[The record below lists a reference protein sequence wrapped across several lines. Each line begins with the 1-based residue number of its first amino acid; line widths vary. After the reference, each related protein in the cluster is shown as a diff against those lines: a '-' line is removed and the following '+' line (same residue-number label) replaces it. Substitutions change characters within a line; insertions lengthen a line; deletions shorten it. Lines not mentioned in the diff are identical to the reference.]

1 MAIFFFSLNKDVF
14 YIVRITLKK
23 KLMILRFS
31 LSLSKIEWNFWSSY
45 TLDMIIQAVH
55 LKTNIWTN
63 CKQKLLIL
71 KRVLPKFWQTILLNL
86 NKIVHTISLTL
97 YNVSIHVIF
106 HILERNTLQM
116 YGIHSAYLEP
126 HSFHKEDL
134 NL

>member
-1 MAIFFFSLNKDVF
+1 
-14 YIVRITLKK
+14 
-23 KLMILRFS
+23 
-31 LSLSKIEWNFWSSY
+31 
-45 TLDMIIQAVH
+45 MIIQMVH

-71 KRVLPKFWQTILLNL
+71 KRVLTKFWQTILSDKGYIPLSIP
-86 NKIVHTISLTL
+86 KITL

-126 HSFHKEDL
+126 QPFHKEDL